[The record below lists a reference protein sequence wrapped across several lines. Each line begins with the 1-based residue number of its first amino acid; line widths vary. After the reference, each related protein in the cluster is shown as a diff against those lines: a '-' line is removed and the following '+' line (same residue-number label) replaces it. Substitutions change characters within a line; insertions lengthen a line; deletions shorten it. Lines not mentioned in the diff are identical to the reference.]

1 MSNHASYPPASAAS
15 EFGVRKYIQVAQ
27 IRLDGCTQPRCEISE
42 ATVVEYSEAIQDG
55 ASFPPV
61 VVFFDGAA
69 HWLADGFHRY
79 HGTKRA
85 GYPTILAEVRI
96 GTRRDAVLYG
106 FSANTKH
113 GLRETRT
120 DKRRKVEI
128 MLRDDEWVRWSNS
141 EIARR
146 CGVTDKTVAAVRA
159 ELVGRSEIPNVDTR
173 TDTAGRQQPA
183 TKADQATAAS
193 GEIHQIDHF
202 ATDGAASPEQ
212 VATAEPAQPT
222 VEVSVAPPAPPA
234 EAPNGEVERLRAEN
248 VELHDQ
254 LAELGKN
261 LEEAVA
267 EIEVLHRVTDA
278 DNQVKAAL
286 DEVRQVREHNRILAE
301 RVRGLT
307 AEKAEA
313 IKAAR
318 RWKAKA
324 ERAGVAE

>member
-1 MSNHASYPPASAAS
+1 MSDHASHQSASTAS
-15 EFGVRKYIQVAQ
+15 GPGVRKYIAVAQ
-27 IRLDGCTQPRCEISE
+27 IRLDGDTQPRCEISE
-42 ATVVEYSEAIQDG
+42 VTVAEYSEAIQDN

-79 HGTKRA
+79 HGTTRA
-85 GYPTILAEVRI
+85 GYPTILAEVRT

-113 GLRETRT
+113 GLRETSA

-128 MLRDDEWVRWSNS
+128 MLRDDEWVLWSNS

-146 CGVTDKTVAAVRA
+146 CGVSDKTVASVREQLA
-159 ELVGRSEIPNVDTR
+159 ASSEIPMIGSRTVERAGTVYQQAARTVDIN
-173 TDTAGRQQPA
+173 PA
-183 TKADQATAAS
+183 PAQDAP
-193 GEIHQIDHF
+193 EIPENEV
-202 ATDGAASPEQ
+202 ASPPPVEPEP
-212 VATAEPAQPT
+212 VPPPSAT
-222 VEVSVAPPAPPA
+222 VPAPA
-234 EAPNGEVERLRAEN
+234 ADGEVERLRAHN
-248 VELHDQ
+248 SELHDQ
-254 LAELGKN
+254 LAELGRN

-267 EIEVLHRVTDA
+267 EIQVLHRVTDA
-278 DNQVKAAL
+278 DSQVKAAL

-313 IKAAR
+313 IKAAK
-318 RWKAKA
+318 RWKTKA
-324 ERAGVAE
+324 ERAGVAK